1 MIVGNLKPIEEIASS
16 ISEFRNV
23 MIIGCGG
30 CVSVCLTGGERAAEG
45 LALDLAHSRYY
56 KNEPPEFIVK
66 NFLRQCEPDLMKS
79 FLNMPTNFEAI
90 LSLACGAGVQTLVEI
105 YRDKPIVPAINTSF
119 LGALDSQGIWKEKC
133 QGCGNCVLSQTGGIC
148 PITRCAKKILN
159 GPCGGSKNGKCE
171 INQDLDCAWQLI
183 IDRLTILDRLDDYM
197 EILPPKDWSMD
208 RGLGPRSMIYTEM
221 GSDQSSSQ
229 QIP

>member
-16 ISEFRNV
+16 ISDFRKV

-45 LALDLAHSRYY
+45 LALDLAQSHYY

-79 FLNMPTNFEAI
+79 YLNMPTDFDAI

-105 YRDKPIVPAINTSF
+105 YHDKPIVPAINTSF

-133 QGCGNCVLSQTGGIC
+133 HGCGNCVLSQTGGIC

-171 INQDLDCAWQLI
+171 INQEVDCAWQLI

-197 EILPPKDWSMD
+197 KILPPKDWSTD
-208 RGLGPRSMIYTEM
+208 RGLGPRSMIYTEI
-221 GSDQSSSQ
+221 GSDQSSS
-229 QIP
+229 